1 VSESNT
7 SFKEERSAHNF
18 FPTSHTIAKKTKKT
32 RHRDIKQTSQEQ
44 KASATGVL
52 GIFKNERRARSCF
65 LSLSLSFS
73 RSGTARARADKYTHG
88 ERREMAPPRVLGGS
102 GARRERGRGEE
113 EREEDARGAVR
124 NLVRDIKTE
133 LAMQREREHVPGGK
147 GNEGADDGDD
157 ARAKKMLEELVERHF
172 RRGVYVGTF
181 SSLLFSSSLLLH
193 ARDNKQQTLVFFKNT
208 HALKNLLSLS
218 LVLLVLLFLLQAKR
232 PRRR

>member
-1 VSESNT
+1 
-7 SFKEERSAHNF
+7 
-18 FPTSHTIAKKTKKT
+18 
-32 RHRDIKQTSQEQ
+32 
-44 KASATGVL
+44 
-52 GIFKNERRARSCF
+52 
-65 LSLSLSFS
+65 
-73 RSGTARARADKYTHG
+73 
-88 ERREMAPPRVLGGS
+88 MAPPRVLGGS
-102 GARRERGRGEE
+102 GARRERGGGEE

-181 SSLLFSSSLLLH
+181 FFFAFFFFFAR
-193 ARDNKQQTLVFFKNT
+193 ARDNKQQQTLVFFKNT

-218 LVLLVLLFLLQAKR
+218 LVLLVLLLLVVLLQAKR

>member
-1 VSESNT
+1 VNPTPHLKKREVLT
-7 SFKEERSAHNF
+7 IF
-18 FPTSHTIAKKTKKT
+18 FQLHTIAKTKKT
-32 RHRDIKQTSQEQ
+32 RHRDISKPHKNKKQAQQACWEFSKTSE
-44 KASATGVL
+44 
-52 GIFKNERRARSCF
+52 ERALAFC
-65 LSLSLSFS
+65 LSLSPSLV
-73 RSGTARARADKYTHG
+73 RAPHARADKYTQR

-181 SSLLFSSSLLLH
+181 SLLFSSSLLLH
-193 ARDNKQQTLVFFKNT
+193 ARNNKLSFFSKILT
-208 HALKNLLSLS
+208 
-218 LVLLVLLFLLQAKR
+218 R
-232 PRRR
+232 

>member
-1 VSESNT
+1 MNPTPHLKKREVLT
-7 SFKEERSAHNF
+7 IF
-18 FPTSHTIAKKTKKT
+18 FQLHTIAKDKKK
-32 RHRDIKQTSQEQ
+32 RDIATSQTSQEQ

-65 LSLSLSFS
+65 LSLSLFPSLV
-73 RSGTARARADKYTHG
+73 RAPHARADKYTQR

-102 GARRERGRGEE
+102 GARRERGGGEE

-218 LVLLVLLFLLQAKR
+218 LVLLVLLLLVVFLQAKR